1 MRRVLLLLAIA
12 GVARAQGLP
21 PSTQP
26 EPAEEPMPSQPP
38 SAPPTPYTP
47 PPPPPSDNYN
57 PPPNQSGQSSISTVT
72 PGYQPSA
79 TLTPPSLTPNRVV
92 VSPQMQARWH
102 NARVLYGLG
111 SVTGLI
117 GSGLTISSVLV
128 TVITG
133 YPCNPN
139 DPIHMINPNDQ
150 CNQKGMM
157 YTPPKPTDAVP
168 LLGYMGAS
176 ISALGFVFSAA
187 GLGQQHHLL
196 RELGADIPRGPFYA
210 GNVLGM
216 MGWTSVGL
224 GYFFGFT
231 SYLNPHDQGVAIL
244 ACTVTSAAFSAL
256 GNLLFAIDASRT
268 KKAWLHLGTF

>member
-21 PSTQP
+21 PATQP
-26 EPAEEPMPSQPP
+26 EPAEEPMPS
-38 SAPPTPYTP
+38 APPTPYTP
-47 PPPPPSDNYN
+47 PTPPSTPPSDNYN
-57 PPPNQSGQSSISTVT
+57 LPPNQSGQSSISTVT
-72 PGYQPSA
+72 PGYQPSST
-79 TLTPPSLTPNRVV
+79 TLTPPLTQNRIV

-117 GSGLTISSVLV
+117 GNGLTLSSVLIV
-128 TVITG
+128 AITG

-139 DPIHMINPNDQ
+139 DPIHMINPNDH
-150 CNQKGMM
+150 CNSMGTM
-157 YTPPKPTDAVP
+157 YQPPKPTDAVP

-196 RELGADIPRGPFYA
+196 RELSADIPRGPFY
-210 GNVLGM
+210 GGTVLGM
-216 MGWTSVGL
+216 MGWTTVGL

-231 SYLNPHDQGVAIL
+231 SYLSPHDQGLAIL

-256 GNLLFAIDASRT
+256 GNLLYAIDASRT
-268 KKAWLHLGTF
+268 KKAWLRLGTF